1 MKSKDQSKRCPVC
14 LTNKIAAQ
22 MLGCPD
28 KNNNCPIVKPREP
41 QPALKMK
48 DFEISNRSYNHSGF
62 KNPGLGGRALCAGGC
77 GCWVSLDIGEE
88 THYCYECRN
97 EFAETS
103 N

>member
-1 MKSKDQSKRCPVC
+1 
-14 LTNKIAAQ
+14 
-22 MLGCPD
+22 
-28 KNNNCPIVKPREP
+28 
-41 QPALKMK
+41 MK

-88 THYCYECRN
+88 THYCYECR
-97 EFAETS
+97 AETF